1 MKMTKD
7 DISMAIQEN
16 YGYDSCN
23 AILHHTVKMLE
34 HSFKTMIT
42 KEQEDEIRDMI
53 NEYTA
58 HREGL

>member
-1 MKMTKD
+1 MTKD

-34 HSFKTMIT
+34 HMFKKEIT
-42 KEQEDEIRDMI
+42 QKQEDEIRDMI

-58 HREGL
+58 HKEGL